1 MQASESEPVCRSS
14 AGRVSS
20 EHCVGEGV
28 KLFERSDDL
37 SLPINT
43 PRASARTPVRITGR
57 YTVAMSHGNPF
68 DIDDDAFEVWIVD
81 LDCAG
86 LELIEAAR
94 VLNSLDRCDEDNMRA
109 KFA

>member
-1 MQASESEPVCRSS
+1 MHA
-14 AGRVSS
+14 VSS
-20 EHCVGEGV
+20 DIC
-28 KLFERSDDL
+28 KQA
-37 SLPINT
+37 
-43 PRASARTPVRITGR
+43 RASQFVVAPPAETPVRVTVR
-57 YTVAMSHGNPF
+57 DTVAMSHGNPF